1 MGMGFIEAVISHSNK
16 NNFEIELRF
25 GESQRHSK
33 TLIKSVSYVPH
44 IWRYR
49 FVSKCFY
56 YTIPRIH

>member
-44 IWRYR
+44 IWL
-49 FVSKCFY
+49 
-56 YTIPRIH
+56 